1 MSTCQ
6 TFRLLLFLS
15 FSSLLL
21 FKTEAQQPT
30 FLPITTNNGLSQNS
44 VTSIT
49 QDSFGFIWI
58 ATQDGLNRYDGTNFT
73 KHDAYFNDITT
84 ASYSW
89 LGKLYT
95 DTQNRIWHIT
105 SDDKVS
111 YYQEGADTIKTIIQ
125 LEKASV
131 ILQKSGH
138 EYWLGSYTKGLHLLS
153 LHENEVRLQ
162 NKLSDIS
169 IYNIMRKDDHLILST
184 DQGVIDY
191 NVQSKESVSLTPD
204 LSSSQI
210 SDVIRTTSG
219 ELLISTFNEGLFQLQ
234 VDKSLNRYKN
244 LPANTR
250 VQDLH
255 QDKKGNVW
263 IATYD
268 DGLYVIKKGKL
279 HHYQHTPPEKDDINY
294 NDILSIYEDTKGNI
308 WIGTDGGGLSINRA
322 DQKPINS
329 LTNSDTPIGMAVDV
343 ARSISTDQNGNIWV
357 GTSGKGLTVQSKD
370 GSKVEHYSTSQVA
383 PHYIPTDRIM
393 SLYHDNKDQL
403 WIGTQEGGLITI
415 KDKKYQVDRVTKE
428 LSNYTIWDIKPK
440 DSEHIW
446 LCTRSNGLILY
457 NTSQDTWQR
466 YNADEPASLRVMI
479 SGQKDDCYIGTDE
492 GQLLKFSEDEGSF
505 ESIELSIET
514 GGIKSLLLHNQELWI
529 GTQREGII
537 IYNLKTKISKILN
550 ESNGLPNKVIYA
562 LLNQKDQYIWAST
575 NQGICQIDISAVHE
589 GKKDVV
595 YQKLDFQNG
604 LVNNE
609 FNTGASHM
617 DSEGNMYFGGI
628 KGINWFNPEDVLK
641 NRRPIDLLYLEIT
654 TNKNNKKTTIP
665 IYNTSPIELDY
676 KSRNFQIKYTDLEY
690 GNQENINFRYRLKGF
705 DEDWIDNEKN
715 RLISYSN
722 VPPGSYTLQLS
733 ASNEDSFWNLKSE
746 ELVINIAPAIWE
758 TWWFRV
764 LAITCGIL
772 LGWFLLDLRI
782 RNIKRTSQLQQELA
796 QSESKALKAQ
806 MNPHFLFNS
815 LNAIDNY
822 ILNNNPTKASDYL
835 SKFSKLIR
843 KILDNS
849 DLPSITLQEEIDIL
863 KLYIKMEQMR
873 FSNKFDVDINVGS
886 QVQPSDLVIPPLI
899 IQPFVENAIWH
910 GLIHL
915 DKKGKLN
922 IGFSFDES
930 SLICEIE
937 DNGIGRKKA
946 LENKSKSATKRK
958 SHGMKIAK
966 ERLKLFNESTLDERL
981 IVVTDILSN
990 DKSALGTKVT
1000 LRFPVKKVNDDANH

>member
-1 MSTCQ
+1 MSVSQ
-6 TFRLLLFLS
+6 TYKFLFLS
-15 FSSLLL
+15 LTVLLQ
-21 FKTEAQQPT
+21 FYTSAQRPT
-30 FLPITTNNGLSQNS
+30 FLPITTHDGLSQNS

-73 KHDAYFNDITT
+73 KYDAYFYDITA

-89 LGKLYT
+89 IGKLYT
-95 DTQNRIWHIT
+95 DSHNRVWHIT

-111 YYQEGADTIKTIIQ
+111 YYQEGVDTIKTITQ

-131 ILQKSGH
+131 IIQKSDH

-153 LHENEVRLQ
+153 LEEGDVRLE
-162 NKLSDIS
+162 NVIPNIS
-169 IYNIMRKDDHLILST
+169 VYNILSEDNHIFLST
-184 DQGVIDY
+184 EQGVLDY
-191 NVQSKESVSLTPD
+191 NVQSKESINLTPD
-204 LSSSQI
+204 LSSYQI
-210 SDVIRTTSG
+210 SDVIRSIDG
-219 ELLISTFNEGLFQLQ
+219 ELLISTFNQGLYQLKR
-234 VDKSLNRYKN
+234 DKSLNLYEN

-250 VQDLH
+250 IQDLH
-255 QDKKGNVW
+255 QDSKGTIW

-268 DGLYVIKKGKL
+268 DGLYVIKNEKL

-294 NDILSIYEDTKGNI
+294 NDILTIYEDTKGNI
-308 WIGTDGGGLSINRA
+308 WIGTDGGGLSISRA

-343 ARSISTDQNGNIWV
+343 ARSISTDQNGNIWI
-357 GTSGKGLTVQSKD
+357 GTSGKGLTMQSKD
-370 GSKVEHYSTSQVA
+370 GSNTEHYSTTQVT
-383 PHYIPTDRIM
+383 PYYMPIDRIM
-393 SLYHDNKDQL
+393 SLYHNNNDQL

-415 KDKKYQVDRVTKE
+415 SSKNKEAKRVAIE

-440 DSEHIW
+440 DPENIW

-457 NTSQDTWQR
+457 NTSRDTWKR
-466 YNADEPASLRVMI
+466 YSPDNPASLRVMI
-479 SGQKDDCYIGTDE
+479 NGKKGSCFIGTDE
-492 GQLLKFSEDEGSF
+492 GQLLKFNEEEGSF
-505 ESIELSIET
+505 EYIDLSIET

-537 IYNLKTKISKILN
+537 IYNIETHTSKIIN
-550 ESNGLPNKVIYA
+550 ESHGLPNKVIYA
-562 LLNQKDQYIWAST
+562 LLIQKDKYIWAST
-575 NQGICQIDISAVHE
+575 NRGICQIDISAVQE
-589 GKKDVV
+589 EKENVV

-604 LVNNE
+604 LANNE

-617 DSEGNMYFGGI
+617 DPSGNMYFGGI
-628 KGINWFNPEDVLK
+628 KGINWFNPEDILK
-641 NRRPIDLLYLEIT
+641 NRKPIDLLYLEIT
-654 TNKNNKKTTIP
+654 TNKNNKKTTSP
-665 IYNTSPIELDY
+665 IYHATPIELDY

-690 GNQENINFRYRLKGF
+690 GNPENINFRYRLEGY
-705 DEDWIDNEKN
+705 DEDWINNEKN

-733 ASNEDSFWNLKSE
+733 ASNEDNFWNLKSK
-746 ELVINIAPAIWE
+746 ELIINIAPALWE
-758 TWWFRV
+758 TWWFGA
-764 LAITCGIL
+764 LTIICGIL

-782 RNIKRTSQLQQELA
+782 RNIKRTSQLQQDLA

-822 ILNNNPTKASDYL
+822 ILNNDPAKASDYL

-873 FSNKFDVDINVGS
+873 FSDRFDVNIKLGPHI
-886 QVQPSDLVIPPLI
+886 QPGGLVIPPLI

-915 DKKGKLN
+915 DKKGELT
-922 IGFSFDES
+922 IRFSLDED
-930 SLICEIE
+930 SLICEIR
-937 DNGIGRKKA
+937 DNGIGREKA

-958 SHGMKIAK
+958 SHGMKIAM
-966 ERLKLFNESTLDERL
+966 ERLRLFNENTIDEQL
-981 IVVTDILSN
+981 VVVTDILSN
-990 DKSALGTKVT
+990 DQNPLGTKVA
-1000 LRFPVKKVNDDANH
+1000 LRFPVKKVEQYQNH